1 MSIAQPQI
9 LDRVVQFQEKLG
21 LAKPLIIR
29 SPGRINLIGEHTDY
43 NNGFVLPGAVDK
55 SVLMAFTPRA
65 DDIVKLH
72 SIDYDTEFQ
81 TSLSELEPSKIEW
94 PNLVLGVL
102 AQMRHSSHPI
112 SGFDLVYGAD
122 LPRGAGLSS
131 SSAIA
136 CGTAFGLNK
145 LFELGL
151 SIDEMMWIAVRAEHD
166 YMGVKCGIMDQFVNL
181 RAKEF
186 SFLLLDCKEQHSQYM
201 PFEQDKLCIALCDSQ
216 VRRKLAQSKYNERRA
231 QCEEGVAAIA
241 KIHPDIQSL
250 RDVSAD
256 MLHSCKNHLNA
267 TIYKRCRY
275 VIEENSRVLKMC
287 KALENKDLDEIKTLL
302 YASHEGL
309 RDLYKVSCAE
319 LNKLVD
325 EALYID
331 GVYGSRLMGAG
342 FGGCTI
348 NLVESAKLGSFL
360 SEMTKVFRDK
370 LNKSPKIH
378 ITILSEGTHL
388 VDV

>member
-9 LDRVVQFQEKLG
+9 LDRVVQFQKKLG

-43 NNGFVLPGAVDK
+43 NKGFVLPGAVDK
-55 SVLMAFTPRA
+55 SVVMAFTPRA
-65 DDIVKLH
+65 DDTVKLY
-72 SIDYDTEFQ
+72 SIDYDAEFQ
-81 TSLSELEPSKIEW
+81 TNLSKLEPSKMEW

-102 AQMRHSSHPI
+102 AQMVRSKYTI

-136 CGTAFGLNK
+136 CGTAFGLNQ
-145 LFELGL
+145 LFGLGL
-151 SIDEMMWIAVRAEHD
+151 SIDEMTRKAVNAEHD
-166 YMGVKCGIMDQFVNL
+166 YMGVKCGIMDQFINL

-186 SFLLLDCKEQHSQYM
+186 SFLLLDCKEQRSQYIT
-201 PFEQDKLCIALCDSQ
+201 FEQDKLCIALCDSQ
-216 VRRKLAQSKYNERRA
+216 VRRKLAQSRYNERRA
-231 QCEEGVAAIA
+231 QCEEGVATIA
-241 KIHPDIQSL
+241 KIQPGIQSL
-250 RDVSAD
+250 RDVSTD
-256 MLHSCKNHLNA
+256 LLQSSKSHLNA

-275 VIEENSRVLKMC
+275 VIEENNRVLKMC
-287 KALENKDLDEIKTLL
+287 KALENKNLDEIKALL

-309 RDLYKVSCAE
+309 RDLYKVSCTE

-348 NLVESAKLGSFL
+348 NIVESVKLGSFL

-378 ITILSEGTHL
+378 ITTLSQGTHV
-388 VDV
+388 VDF

>member
-1 MSIAQPQI
+1 MSITQSQI

-21 LAKPLIIR
+21 LGKPLIIK

-55 SVLMAFTPRA
+55 SVVLAFTPRT

-72 SIDYDTEFQ
+72 SIDYNAAFQ
-81 TSLSELEPSKIEW
+81 TSLSVLESSELEW

-102 AQMRHSSHPI
+102 AQMGRSCCLL

-131 SSAIA
+131 SSAVA
-136 CGTAFGLNK
+136 CGVIFGLNK
-145 LFELGL
+145 LFDIGL
-151 SIDEMMWIAVRAEHD
+151 SIDEMTRIAVFAEHE
-166 YMGVKCGIMDQFVNL
+166 YMGVNCGVMDQYVNL
-181 RAKEF
+181 RAKEH
-186 SFLLLDCKEQHSQYM
+186 SVLLLDCKELYSQHV
-201 PFEQDKLCIALCDSQ
+201 PLDQDKLCIALCDSQ
-216 VRRKLAQSKYNERRA
+216 VRRKLAQSNYNKRRA

-241 KIHPDIQSL
+241 EIQPGIQSL
-250 RDVSAD
+250 RDVSMD
-256 MLHSCKNHLNA
+256 LLQSSKNHLSSA
-267 TIYKRCRY
+267 VYKRCRY
-275 VIEENSRVLKMC
+275 VIEENSRVLKTC
-287 KALENKDLDEIKTLL
+287 KALENKDFSEIRDLL

-309 RDLYKVSCAE
+309 RDLYRVSCAE
-319 LNKLVD
+319 LNQLVD
-325 EALYID
+325 GALCID
-331 GVYGSRLMGAG
+331 GVYGARLMGAG

-348 NLVESAKLGSFL
+348 NLVETAKLGTFL

-378 ITILSEGTHL
+378 ITVLSNGTHVVEL
-388 VDV
+388 